1 MRPSQSGVRGSMDI
15 KKRSRNLPFINVK
28 NDIIMM
34 NNNEINEEE
43 KFQIDDTQGRLIT
56 PFSQIPQSQNANL
69 RSHLE
74 PLKLNK
80 TQLFNCIL

>member
-1 MRPSQSGVRGSMDI
+1 
-15 KKRSRNLPFINVK
+15 
-28 NDIIMM
+28 MM